1 MVTPIILT
9 VIGIAVSVITLFLL
23 MIKFVKEPLDK
34 RIDGVETNLSAQIDG
49 VDKKVDRVETNLS
62 TRIDGVDKKVDRV
75 ETNLSAQIDGVDK
88 KVDKLYEILLTHYM
102 DKDKE
107 Q

>member
-9 VIGIAVSVITLFLL
+9 VIGVAASVITLFLL
-23 MIKFVKEPLDK
+23 IIKFVKEPLDQ
-34 RIDGVETNLSAQIDG
+34 RIDGVDQRIDG
-49 VDKKVDRVETNLS
+49 VDQRMDRVETNLS
-62 TRIDGVDKKVDRV
+62 T
-75 ETNLSAQIDGVDK
+75 QIDGVDK

>member
-9 VIGIAVSVITLFLL
+9 VIGVAVSIITLFLL
-23 MIKFVKEPLDK
+23 MVKFVKDPLDK
-34 RIDGVETNLSAQIDG
+34 RMDRVETNLSAQIDR
-49 VDKKVDRVETNLS
+49 VDKRIDRVETNF
-62 TRIDGVDKKVDRV
+62 
-75 ETNLSAQIDGVDK
+75 SAQIDGVDK

>member
-9 VIGIAVSVITLFLL
+9 IIGVSVSVITLFLL
-23 MIKFVKEPLDK
+23 MVKFVKEPLDK
-34 RIDGVETNLSAQIDG
+34 RIDGVETNLSTQIDK
-49 VDKKVDRVETNLS
+49 VDERIDRVDERIDRVETNLS
-62 TRIDGVDKKVDRV
+62 T
-75 ETNLSAQIDGVDK
+75 QIDKVDK

>member
-34 RIDGVETNLSAQIDG
+34 RIDGVDKRMDRVETNLSTQIDR
-49 VDKKVDRVETNLS
+49 VDKKVDRVEENLS
-62 TRIDGVDKKVDRV
+62 TQINRV
-75 ETNLSAQIDGVDK
+75 ETSLSAQETELIRR
-88 KVDKLYEILLTHYM
+88 
-102 DKDKE
+102 
-107 Q
+107 

>member
-1 MVTPIILT
+1 MVTSIILT
-9 VIGIAVSVITLFLL
+9 VIGVAVSVITLFLL
-23 MIKFVKEPLDK
+23 IIKFVKEPLDK
-34 RIDGVETNLSAQIDG
+34 RIDGVDQRIDG
-49 VDKKVDRVETNLS
+49 VDQRMDRVDQRMDKVETNLS
-62 TRIDGVDKKVDRV
+62 T
-75 ETNLSAQIDGVDK
+75 QIDGVDK

>member
-9 VIGIAVSVITLFLL
+9 VIGVAVSVITLFLL

-34 RIDGVETNLSAQIDG
+34 RIDGV
-49 VDKKVDRVETNLS
+49 DKRIDRVETNLS
-62 TRIDGVDKKVDRV
+62 T
-75 ETNLSAQIDGVDK
+75 QIDGVDK

>member
-9 VIGIAVSVITLFLL
+9 VIGVAVSVITLFLL
-23 MIKFVKEPLDK
+23 MVKFVKEPLDK
-34 RIDGVETNLSAQIDG
+34 RIDGVDKRIDG
-49 VDKKVDRVETNLS
+49 VDKRMDRVETNLS
-62 TRIDGVDKKVDRV
+62 T
-75 ETNLSAQIDGVDK
+75 QIDGVDK

-102 DKDKE
+102 DKDRE

>member
-34 RIDGVETNLSAQIDG
+34 RIDGV
-49 VDKKVDRVETNLS
+49 DKRMDKIETNLS
-62 TRIDGVDKKVDRV
+62 T
-75 ETNLSAQIDGVDK
+75 QIDGVDK

>member
-1 MVTPIILT
+1 MVTSIILT
-9 VIGIAVSVITLFLL
+9 VIGVAVSIITLFLL
-23 MIKFVKEPLDK
+23 MVKFVKDPLDK
-34 RIDGVETNLSAQIDG
+34 RMDRVETNLSAQIDR
-49 VDKKVDRVETNLS
+49 VDKRIDRVETNF
-62 TRIDGVDKKVDRV
+62 
-75 ETNLSAQIDGVDK
+75 SAQIDGVDK

>member
-34 RIDGVETNLSAQIDG
+34 RIDGV
-49 VDKKVDRVETNLS
+49 DK
-62 TRIDGVDKKVDRV
+62 RIDGVDKRIDGA
-75 ETNLSAQIDGVDK
+75 ETNLSTKIHGVDK

>member
-34 RIDGVETNLSAQIDG
+34 RIDGVDKRIDG
-49 VDKKVDRVETNLS
+49 AETNLS
-62 TRIDGVDKKVDRV
+62 T
-75 ETNLSAQIDGVDK
+75 QIDGVDK
-88 KVDKLYEILLTHYM
+88 KVDKLYEILLTH
-102 DKDKE
+102 
-107 Q
+107 

>member
-23 MIKFVKEPLDK
+23 MVKFVKEPLDK
-34 RIDGVETNLSAQIDG
+34 RIDR
-49 VDKKVDRVETNLS
+49 VDKRIDRVETNLS
-62 TRIDGVDKKVDRV
+62 T
-75 ETNLSAQIDGVDK
+75 QIDGVDK

>member
-9 VIGIAVSVITLFLL
+9 VIGVAVSVITLFLL
-23 MIKFVKEPLDK
+23 MVKFVKDPLDK
-34 RIDGVETNLSAQIDG
+34 RIDR
-49 VDKKVDRVETNLS
+49 VDKRIDEVDKRMDRVETNLS
-62 TRIDGVDKKVDRV
+62 T
-75 ETNLSAQIDGVDK
+75 QIDGVDK

>member
-9 VIGIAVSVITLFLL
+9 VIGVAVSVITLFLL

-34 RIDGVETNLSAQIDG
+34 RIDGVDKRIDG
-49 VDKKVDRVETNLS
+49 VDKRMDRVETNLS
-62 TRIDGVDKKVDRV
+62 T
-75 ETNLSAQIDGVDK
+75 QIDGVDK

>member
-9 VIGIAVSVITLFLL
+9 AIGVAVSVITLFLL

-34 RIDGVETNLSAQIDG
+34 RIDGV
-49 VDKKVDRVETNLS
+49 DKR
-62 TRIDGVDKKVDRV
+62 
-75 ETNLSAQIDGVDK
+75 IDGVDK

>member
-9 VIGIAVSVITLFLL
+9 VIGVAASVITLFLL
-23 MIKFVKEPLDK
+23 IIKFVKEPLDQ
-34 RIDGVETNLSAQIDG
+34 RIDGVDQRM
-49 VDKKVDRVETNLS
+49 DRVETNLS
-62 TRIDGVDKKVDRV
+62 T
-75 ETNLSAQIDGVDK
+75 QIDGVDK

>member
-1 MVTPIILT
+1 MVAPIILT
-9 VIGIAVSVITLFLL
+9 VIGVAVSVITLFLL
-23 MIKFVKEPLDK
+23 MVKFVKEPLDK
-34 RIDGVETNLSAQIDG
+34 RIDGVNQ
-49 VDKKVDRVETNLS
+49 
-62 TRIDGVDKKVDRV
+62 RIDGVDRRIDKVDQRTDKV
-75 ETNLSAQIDGVDK
+75 ATNLSTQIDGVDK

>member
-23 MIKFVKEPLDK
+23 MVKFVREPLDK
-34 RIDGVETNLSAQIDG
+34 KVDRVEENLSTQVDR
-49 VDKKVDRVETNLS
+49 VDKKVDRVEENLS
-62 TRIDGVDKKVDRV
+62 T
-75 ETNLSAQIDGVDK
+75 QIDGVDK

>member
-1 MVTPIILT
+1 M
-9 VIGIAVSVITLFLL
+9 
-23 MIKFVKEPLDK
+23 DK
-34 RIDGVETNLSAQIDG
+34 I
-49 VDKKVDRVETNLS
+49 ETNLS
-62 TRIDGVDKKVDRV
+62 T
-75 ETNLSAQIDGVDK
+75 QIDGVDK